1 MMFALSVL
9 AGRTLAE
16 TGRGCGRMSGDEEI
30 AACTHNITS
39 GKSSGQELAVSYYNR
54 GLAYNAKGDS
64 DRAIADYNEAIRLD
78 PKDAAAYNSRSIA
91 YNAKGDFD
99 RAIADYNQAIQLDP
113 NAARYFNRG
122 YSYNAKGDF
131 DRAIADYNE
140 AIRLDPKD
148 AAAYNSRG
156 IAYNAKGDF
165 DRAIADYNQA
175 VRLDPNAAR
184 YYNRGYSYNAK
195 GDFDRAIA
203 DLNEAIRLDP
213 KDAVKF
219 YTRGIV
225 NLYAGS
231 VSKAQLDLNQAAQL
245 DPSYAYTALW
255 LDVVNKRS
263 DRSSRL
269 PQVIS
274 QLDMTKWPA
283 PLVRM
288 YLGQMTPEAVLVAAG
303 NANADT
309 KRRQICEANF
319 FSGELALQRGAKD
332 EAIQLLRL
340 AANDCPKTFIE
351 WRAANAELKTLGMA
365 P

>member
-64 DRAIADYNEAIRLD
+64 DRAIADFNETIRLD
-78 PKDAAAYNSRSIA
+78 PKDAS
-91 YNAKGDFD
+91 
-99 RAIADYNQAIQLDP
+99 
-113 NAARYFNRG
+113 
-122 YSYNAKGDF
+122 
-131 DRAIADYNE
+131 
-140 AIRLDPKD
+140 
-148 AAAYNSRG
+148 AYNSRG

-288 YLGQMTPEAVLVAAG
+288 YLGQMTPEG
-303 NANADT
+303 T
-309 KRRQICEANF
+309 RRRRKCE
-319 FSGELALQRGAKD
+319 
-332 EAIQLLRL
+332 
-340 AANDCPKTFIE
+340 C
-351 WRAANAELKTLGMA
+351 
-365 P
+365 